1 MKLSSMLSTLRINA
15 LVVLKYKGSMRY
27 LARNGIKCGLF
38 LLTFSL
44 AAVAQDSKFNNKNT
58 LPEIGVVA
66 SDALP
71 LDKEMLIGDAVM
83 RQMRGQAPLIG
94 DPVLDEYLQDL
105 GNRLV
110 IQAEN
115 TKFPFEF
122 FWVNND
128 AINAFAFFGGH
139 IGVHT
144 GLIHYARTE
153 SELASVL
160 SHEISH
166 VTQRHL
172 ARRMQAQQR
181 AAPIALA
188 SMLGGVLLAIAD
200 PQAGMAAI
208 SAGQATSAQ
217 MQIDYTRSNEQEAD
231 RIGIGM
237 LARAGFD
244 PDAAASFFSILNEQY
259 RMVSKPPARLLS
271 HPLTETRI
279 ADARA
284 RAADFPPVRVPPS
297 LSFQLAKARVM
308 ARYTLR
314 KDYSLDY
321 YKAAVEKKD
330 YIIREA
336 ALYGLAMAYLR
347 NEKYDE
353 ANEIITNLLAED
365 PENLFYLDTATDISL
380 ALHKADEA
388 VERLAPHLKRT
399 PRNQILALNQA
410 NALINAD
417 RSMEAIVIL
426 KDFLLVHP
434 QYEIAY
440 QLLSDAYKKN
450 KDFQGMHQSKA
461 EVMALNGAYQRAI
474 DELQFA
480 YNFTGDNHLEKQRIR
495 ARIKQFRDDVD
506 RLKRL

>member
-1 MKLSSMLSTLRINA
+1 MRDKAR
-15 LVVLKYKGSMRY
+15 KG
-27 LARNGIKCGLF
+27 LKCGL
-38 LLTFSL
+38 LMMACSL
-44 AAVAQDSKFNNKNT
+44 AAVAQDASYTDKNA

-83 RQMRGQAPLIG
+83 RQMRGQAPIIG

-110 IQAEN
+110 IEAEN
-115 TKFPFEF
+115 SKFPFEF
-122 FWVNND
+122 FWVNNK

-144 GLIHYARTE
+144 GLIHNAKNE

-160 SHEISH
+160 AHEIAH

-188 SMLGGVLLAIAD
+188 TMLGGVLLAMAD

-231 RIGIGM
+231 RIGIAM
-237 LARAGFD
+237 LARSGFD
-244 PDAAASFFSILNEQY
+244 PNGAATFFSTLAEQY
-259 RMVSKPPARLLS
+259 RMVSRPPARLLS
-271 HPLTETRI
+271 HPLTENRI
-279 ADARA
+279 ADARN
-284 RAADFPPVRVPPS
+284 RAGDFPPVRLAPS

-308 ARYTLR
+308 ARYTLD
-314 KDYSLDY
+314 KKYSLDY
-321 YKAAVEKKD
+321 YKDAVEKRD
-330 YIIREA
+330 YVIREA
-336 ALYGLAMAYLR
+336 ALYGLALSYLR
-347 NEKYDE
+347 NENVSE
-353 ANEIITNLLAED
+353 AKAVMDTLLQGD
-365 PENLFYLDTATDISL
+365 PENLFYLDVVTDISL
-380 ALHKADEA
+380 AMGNAEDA
-388 VERLAPHLKRT
+388 VERLRPHLART
-399 PRNQILALNQA
+399 PRNQVLALNQA
-410 NALINAD
+410 NAMIQGGLYL
-417 RSMEAIVIL
+417 EAIAVL

-434 QYEIAY
+434 DYEIAH
-440 QLLSDAYKKN
+440 QLLSEAYKQSKN
-450 KDFQGMHQSKA
+450 YKGMHQSKA
-461 EVMALNGAYQRAI
+461 EVMALNGAYERAI

-480 YNFTGDNHLEKQRIR
+480 YNFSGDNHLDKQRIR
-495 ARIKQFRDDVD
+495 ARIKQFRDDVE